1 MSEESK
7 NQGQEAENSIN
18 FLDILSRSIANW
30 YWFVASIALCMG
42 IALWVILRTPP
53 LYTQSAS
60 LLIKEQGKGKS
71 MGSVGDAFNDFGMF
85 TSNVNINNEMVT
97 MRSSATVEEVVKRL
111 GLEMNYWKPGR
122 FHDQI
127 LYGKTVPLVA
137 NIVDAAPQLSAS
149 FTIEYKP
156 DGKVTLSQF
165 KVNGQEESNTATGY
179 IGDSIATPAG
189 VIIIAQGPAFDENSQ
204 IKVLV
209 AKTSLAAAVG
219 KYKSELEIAQK
230 SKETS
235 IVTLS
240 ITDGSVARADDVL
253 MALITVYNENW
264 VRDKNQIAVSTSMFI
279 NDRLGII
286 ENELGNV
293 DNDISSYKSEHLIP
307 DVQAAASMYM
317 NQATQAQTS
326 ITELNNQAYMA
337 RYVRNYLANDANKYE
352 LLPVTGGL
360 ADQAISAQITE
371 YNRLLRERN
380 SLANVSSDR
389 NPLVQEMDANL
400 SEIRS
405 TMIASI
411 DNQLV
416 ALNARIHSLQ
426 NVGNTATSKIAS
438 NPNQAKHLLSVERQ
452 QKVKESLY
460 LYLLQKREENELSQ
474 AFTAYNTR
482 ITEVPGG
489 STAPVAPKK
498 GQILLIAFVIGLA
511 IPIGILVLSEMLNTV
526 VRGRK
531 DLDKLTVPYVGELP
545 QADGKRLKATIPQR
559 ILNLGK
565 NVDGHAKKES
575 TLVAVKDGSRNVI
588 NEAFRVVRT
597 NLEFMLGPDSHSVI
611 AITSA
616 NPGSGKTF
624 ATFNLA
630 AAFALKGKRV
640 AVVDLDLRKGSLS
653 KYGGKD
659 RKSEGISDYL
669 AGRVSDV
676 TEIIV
681 HNAAGVKVDLIPSGT
696 LPPNPTELLFSPLLP
711 ELLETLK
718 AHYDYVFLDCPPVEV
733 VADTSIINK
742 LADKTIFIIRAG
754 LLERSMLPEIEKF
767 YTTNKYQN
775 MSILLNG
782 TESSHGKYGYRYG
795 YKYGYRYGSYMKE
808 D

>member
-1 MSEESK
+1 MF
-7 NQGQEAENSIN
+7 NIR
-18 FLDILSRSIANW
+18 DIISLCIANW
-30 YWFVASIALCMG
+30 YWFVISIILCLG
-42 IALWVILRTPP
+42 IGFWQILRTPK

-60 LLIKEQGKGKS
+60 LLIKEQSKGKS
-71 MGSVGDAFNDFGMF
+71 MGGVGEAFNDFGMF
-85 TSNVNINNEMVT
+85 TSNVNINNEMIT
-97 MRSSATVEEVVKRL
+97 MRSSATIEEVVKRL
-111 GLEMNYWKPGR
+111 GLEMNYWAPGR
-122 FHDQI
+122 FHDHI
-127 LYGKTVPLVA
+127 LYGQSVPVLVTM
-137 NIVDAAPQLSAS
+137 VDAAPQLNAS
-149 FTIEYKP
+149 FTVEVKP
-156 DGKVTLSQF
+156 GGEATLSQF
-165 KVNGQEESNTATGY
+165 KVNGHEETAQAKGAL
-179 IGDSIATPAG
+179 GDTLSTPAG
-189 VIIIAQGPAFDENSQ
+189 PIVLTPGPAFDPNVSCKE
-204 IKVLV
+204 LV
-209 AKTSLAAAVG
+209 TKTSLAAAVG
-219 KYKSELEIAQK
+219 KYKSELTVAQTN
-230 SKETS
+230 KEAS
-235 IVTLS
+235 IVTLT
-240 ITDGSVARADDVL
+240 ITDGSVARADDIL

-286 ENELGNV
+286 ESELGNV

-307 DVQAAASMYM
+307 DVQGAASMYM
-317 NQATQAQTS
+317 SQASQAQSS

-337 RYVRNYLANDANKYE
+337 RYVRNYLANDANRYE
-352 LLPVTGGL
+352 LLPVTGGM
-360 ADQAISAQITE
+360 ADQAIASQITE
-371 YNRLLRERN
+371 YNRLLQERN

-400 SEIRS
+400 NELRS

-416 ALNARIHSLQ
+416 AINAQIRSLQ
-426 NVGNTATSKIAS
+426 NIGNVATSKIAS
-438 NPNQAKHLLSVERQ
+438 SPGQAKYLLSVERQ

-489 STAPVAPKK
+489 STAPVAPQSS
-498 GQILLIAFVIGLA
+498 QILIIAFVLGLA
-511 IPIGILVLSEMLNTV
+511 IPLGVIVLNEMLNTV

-531 DLDKLTVPYVGELP
+531 DLDKLTVPFVGELP
-545 QADGKRLKATIPQR
+545 QAGGKRVKVSLLKR
-559 ILNLGK
+559 LLGQVA
-565 NVDGHAKKES
+565 NAEGHKKSEP
-575 TLVAVKDGSRNVI
+575 TLVAVKDGSRNVV

-597 NLEFMLGPDSHSVI
+597 NLEFMLGPDLHKVI

-624 ATFNLA
+624 TTFNLA

-640 AVVDLDLRKGSLS
+640 MVVDLDLRKGTLT
-653 KYGGKD
+653 KYGT
-659 RKSEGISDYL
+659 SERRTLGIADYL
-669 AGRVSDV
+669 AGRANDVS
-676 TEIIV
+676 EIIL
-681 HNAAGVKVDLIPSGT
+681 HRASDTKVDMIPSGT

-754 LLERSMLPEIEKF
+754 LFERSMLPEVERF

-782 TESSHGKYGYRYG
+782 TESASGKYGYRYG
-795 YKYGYRYGSYMKE
+795 YKYGYKYGSYMKE
-808 D
+808 S

>member
-1 MSEESK
+1 MAEEVK
-7 NQGQEAENSIN
+7 DQQVEGGVNLRDVFSIC
-18 FLDILSRSIANW
+18 LSNW
-30 YWFVASIALCMG
+30 YWFVISIVLCLG
-42 IALWVILRTPP
+42 IALWHIMRTPP

-60 LLIKEQGKGKS
+60 MLIKEQSKGKS
-71 MGSVGDAFNDFGMF
+71 MGSVGDAFTDFGMF
-85 TSNVNINNEMVT
+85 TSNVNINNEMIT

-111 GLEMNYWKPGR
+111 GLEMNYMEPGR
-122 FHDQI
+122 FHDRI
-127 LYGKTVPLVA
+127 LYGQPVPVVA
-137 NIVDAAPQLSAS
+137 TIVDAAPQLNVS
-149 FTIEYKP
+149 FTVEVKP
-156 DGKVTLSQF
+156 GGETTLSQF
-165 KVNGQEESNTATGY
+165 KVNGGEDTSKATGAL
-179 IGDSIATPAG
+179 GDSIITPAG
-189 VIIIAQGPAFDENSQ
+189 AIVITPGPAFNPEESYK
-204 IKVLV
+204 IYV
-209 AKTSLAAAVG
+209 AKTSLAAAVA
-219 KYKSELEIAQK
+219 KYKSELNIAQT
-230 SKETS
+230 SKEAS
-235 IVTLS
+235 IVTLT
-240 ITDGSVARADDVL
+240 ITDGSVARADDIL

-286 ENELGNV
+286 ESELGNV

-307 DVQAAASMYM
+307 DLQGAASMYM
-317 NQATQAQTS
+317 NQASQAQAS

-337 RYVRNYLANDANKYE
+337 RYVRNYLANDANRYE
-352 LLPVTGGL
+352 LLPVSGGM
-360 ADQAISAQITE
+360 ADQAISSQIGE
-371 YNRLLRERN
+371 YNRLLQERN

-400 SEIRS
+400 NEIRS
-405 TMIASI
+405 SMIASI

-416 ALNARIHSLQ
+416 ALNAQIRSLQ
-426 NVGNTATSKIAS
+426 NMGNAATSKIAS
-438 NPNQAKHLLSVERQ
+438 NPNQAKYLLSVERQ

-498 GQILLIAFVIGLA
+498 SQIMMIAFVLGLVIPAA
-511 IPIGILVLSEMLNTV
+511 IIYLSEMLNTV

-531 DLDKLTVPYVGELP
+531 DLDGLTVPFIGELP
-545 QADGKRLKATIPQR
+545 QADGKRIKINFFKRL
-559 ILNLGK
+559 LGQGAS
-565 NVDGHAKKES
+565 VDGHTKHQS
-575 TLVAVKDGSRNVI
+575 TLVAVKDGSRNVV

-597 NLEFMLGPDSHSVI
+597 NLEFMLGPDAHSVI
-611 AITSA
+611 AMTSA

-624 ATFNLA
+624 TTFNLA

-640 AVVDLDLRKGSLS
+640 VVVDLDLRKGSLS
-653 KYGGKD
+653 KYASTGK
-659 RKSEGISDYL
+659 KTMGIADYL

-676 TEIIV
+676 SQIIS
-681 HNAAGVKVDLIPSGT
+681 HDASGTKVDLIPSGT
-696 LPPNPTELLFSPLLP
+696 LPPNPTELLFSPLLA

-718 AHYDYVFLDCPPVEV
+718 AHYDFVFLDCPPVEV

-754 LLERSMLPEIEKF
+754 LLERSMLSEVERF

-782 TESSHGKYGYRYG
+782 TESASGKYGYRYG
-795 YKYGYRYGSYMKE
+795 YKYGYRYGSYMQE